1 MHDIPLNFTYSP
13 ILGSN
18 GNIEFLIYLSKI
30 EKDKMIS
37 FDQMKRIVYEG
48 RHFFSKTNG

>member
-1 MHDIPLNFTYSP
+1 MIPIDFTYSP

-18 GNIEFLIYLSKI
+18 CNIEFLVYLSKM

-37 FDQMKRIVYEG
+37 FNQMKRIVYEG
-48 RHFFSKTNG
+48 WHFFSKTN